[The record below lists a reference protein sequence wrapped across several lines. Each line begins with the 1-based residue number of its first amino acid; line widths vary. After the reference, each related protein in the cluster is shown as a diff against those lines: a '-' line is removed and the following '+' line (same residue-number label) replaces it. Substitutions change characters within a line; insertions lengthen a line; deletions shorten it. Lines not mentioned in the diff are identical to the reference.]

1 MGIIIEWI
9 NDNNGFI
16 MGLLTLVYV
25 IATILICF
33 FNYKSAKAT
42 KEQIKEA
49 QAQFR
54 LQNRPNVIPCFSM
67 IEGAMFCL
75 TFKNIGNECAKDLK
89 IKINDKWLE
98 CFDEALKIKQMPGD
112 IRASLKN
119 KFFIVPDNSI
129 KFVLMIPGDGTDMY
143 NIISQEKICIE
154 LEYYRNDSSEK
165 FVENFELDLLT
176 MAGLILDKSDYIR
189 KMEKQG
195 KTLKD
200 ISDNINKISKSIN
213 NLLNKS

>member
-1 MGIIIEWI
+1 MKTVIEWI
-9 NDNNGFI
+9 NQNDGFI

-49 QAQFR
+49 QTQFR
-54 LQNRPNVIPCFSM
+54 AQNRPNVIPCFSM
-67 IEGAMFCL
+67 IEGEMFCL

-89 IKINDKWLE
+89 ITINDKWLE
-98 CFDEALKIKQMPGD
+98 CFDEALKIKQMPGN
-112 IRASLKN
+112 IRSSLKN
-119 KFFIVPDNSI
+119 KFFIVPDDSI
-129 KFVLMIPGDGTDMY
+129 KFVLMIPGDGTNMY
-143 NIISQEKICIE
+143 NKISQEKMCIE
-154 LEYYRNDSSEK
+154 LEYYRNDLSQK
-165 FVENFELDLLT
+165 FVENFELNLLT

-189 KMEKQG
+189 KMEKQE

-200 ISDNINKISKSIN
+200 ISDNLNKISKSIN
-213 NLLNKS
+213 NLPNKS